1 LRETGCLPRVS
12 VRSERQVVETIN
24 TRENILE
31 MVQRSPRLSTRR
43 MTSRIGV
50 SRIQVW
56 RTVHL
61 KDLYPYQDQLV
72 NYLEP
77 GDHAQ
82 HMDLCQ

>member
-1 LRETGCLPRVS
+1 LPETDCLPRAS
-12 VRSERQVVETIN
+12 VRSERQVVGTIN
-24 TRENILE
+24 TRETVLE

-43 MTSRIGV
+43 IASRIGV

-56 RTVHL
+56 RTVHQD
-61 KDLYPYQDQLV
+61 DLYPYHDQIV

-77 GDHAQ
+77 SDHVQ